1 MDISQ
6 TEQESDGNG
15 DNQPTITLDI
25 IQRCSPVI
33 CQHMDPVSLAPYIQ
47 QDFLLTA
54 HEMHQFASPNQSPGY
69 KAIYLIQQLQTKH
82 PSSAHKFYNCLLKA
96 KEHSGHTHIAEV
108 LREAA
113 LNNDPHS
120 IQQLVTECTGISPFQ
135 MPATSTH
142 EPVEQHT
149 QPVSPVQIPPPKKPF
164 LEKDYAHYTGISTYH
179 VAVTSKLH
187 SVEEYRKYLVIL
199 YQKIFPAAEKR
210 PYFLPNHFVNLAL
223 VTEDEC
229 RFGKDTFTDY
239 SIRGSIDDILRM
251 KQSIHY
257 REIFKSEVDK
267 EIDFVVM
274 EGRPGVGK
282 TTLAQKLCREWA
294 EGTNEMFKKYKL
306 VVMVQLR
313 DFSTKDVPT
322 LDDIFYHEGPEL
334 KSDVVSQIA
343 KTNGEN
349 VLLILEGWDELPL
362 HLREFVKVKRTGASI
377 FIKLVERISLTQA
390 TILVTSR
397 HVATKDFH
405 GRLQNRV
412 SRFVEV
418 LGLTSSD
425 IRDYVRQYLQDEAKS
440 SDLIGQ
446 LQDRPHIESMCYIPL
461 NCRIVCEL
469 FATQKGELPSTIT
482 EIYSQLIKSFLQRYF
497 DVDAFISYDDIPK
510 MARPTF
516 YAVCKLAY
524 EGIVNH
530 KLVFSQH
537 EIQDIVGTEFSETFD
552 GFGLFQAV
560 SSFHVYGSTKS
571 FHFNHLTFQE
581 YLAAYHISDIMGQN
595 EQLKLVTEHANSE
608 HLNNVWKFY
617 AGVSKLDN
625 FPIAQV
631 LCSFDMNDPLDKAK
645 LVCHCAYESQNAE
658 VCNLIAD
665 RVDSATPQ
673 FFSVSAYDCLA
684 LSFVIGNSTDRE
696 WSVELRSCG
705 MESSHLRMLAKHI
718 KGLQQES
725 LALCRL
731 DLSGNQVG
739 SKGIK
744 YFTECVHAISF
755 IRSLSIRQAFI
766 DTEGIEALSKLVESC
781 PNILSI
787 NLDNNKLTNG
797 SSRKLIEV
805 LQSTDTTEFLS
816 ISSNNLGIEDASI
829 IGSFLEKTEC
839 LKELKLND
847 NHLESSCIPNLYLGL
862 CDNKSLQCLYLEE
875 NDINESG
882 FLILLKTLATSNIK
896 SLYLR
901 KNHIYL
907 QNKNIPRLKEDLLKI
922 HSLHKLDLSFCK
934 MGESVCCL
942 IESLG
947 DNRSLKILNFQDNEL
962 TDNNIVLICKSLVS
976 STVQRMIDIRPN
988 TITDFSCVTKLTD
1001 TRNADNWICFTISS
1015 HRLIERNILQLK
1027 EAVSKNPN
1035 LGKVKVIY
1043 LKQSIS
1049 TVPYPENILEDLSLN
1064 YCFVR
1069 ITKLKMLNLE
1079 KIKQSGLDF
1088 VSCKIQELPDTLKTS
1103 NIDFKDVVVLI
1114 ECKL

>member
-1 MDISQ
+1 MDDSP
-6 TEQESDGNG
+6 TDGNS
-15 DNQPTITLDI
+15 DKQPIITLDI
-25 IQRCSPVI
+25 IKRCSPVI
-33 CQHMDPVSLAPYIQ
+33 CQHIDPVSLAPYIQ
-47 QDFLLTA
+47 QDFLLTQN
-54 HEMHQFASPNQSPGY
+54 EMHQFASPNESPGY
-69 KAIYLIQQLQTKH
+69 KAMYLIQQLQTKH
-82 PSSAHKFYNCLLKA
+82 PSSAQKFYNCLLKA
-96 KEHSGHTHIAEV
+96 KDHSGHAYVAEV
-108 LREAA
+108 LRKTA
-113 LNNDPHS
+113 LSEDPS
-120 IQQLVTECTGISPFQ
+120 NVQKLVEEYTEISPFQ
-135 MPATSTH
+135 MPTTSSLD
-142 EPVEQHT
+142 PMGVHT
-149 QPVSPVQIPPPKKPF
+149 RTVSPVQTPPAKKPF
-164 LEKDYAHYTGISTYH
+164 LEKDYAHHTGISPH
-179 VAVTSKLH
+179 ISDTSKLH
-187 SVEEYRKYLVIL
+187 SVEDYRKYLVIL

-251 KQSIHY
+251 KQKIHY
-257 REIFKSEVDK
+257 QEIFKSETDK
-267 EIDFVVM
+267 EIDFVVL

-294 EGTNEMFKKYKL
+294 AGTNEMLKKYRL

-313 DFSTKDVPT
+313 DFSAKDVPT
-322 LDDIFYHEGPEL
+322 LDDIFYHEDPEL
-334 KSDVVSQIA
+334 KSNVVSQIA

-362 HLREFVKVKRTGASI
+362 HLREFVKVKKTGESI
-377 FIKLVERISLTQA
+377 FIKLIKRVSLPQA

-405 GRLQNRV
+405 GRLLNTV

-418 LGLTSSD
+418 LGLASSD

-497 DVDAFISYDDIPK
+497 DVDAFISYNDIPK

-530 KLVFSQH
+530 KLVFSQQ
-537 EIQDIVGTEFSETFD
+537 EIQDIIGAEFSETFD

-581 YLAAYHISDIMGQN
+581 YLAAYHMSKIMDQN
-595 EQLKLVTEHANSE
+595 EQLQLVTEHANSE

-625 FPIAQV
+625 FPIAQI
-631 LCSFDMNDPLDKAK
+631 LCNFDMNDPLDKAK
-645 LVCHCAYESQNAE
+645 LVCHCAYESQNAD
-658 VCNLIAD
+658 VCDLIAD
-665 RVDSATPQ
+665 KIDSATPQ

-684 LSFVIGNSTDRE
+684 LSFVIANSTDRE
-696 WSVELRSCG
+696 WSIELRSCG
-705 MESSHLRMLAKHI
+705 IESSHLRMLAKHI
-718 KGLQQES
+718 KGLNQES

-739 SKGIK
+739 SKGIA
-744 YFTECVHAISF
+744 YFTECVYAISF
-755 IRSLSIRQAFI
+755 IRNLSIRQAFI
-766 DTEGIEALSKLVESC
+766 DTEGIEALSKLVELC

-797 SSRKLIEV
+797 SSKKLIEV
-805 LQSTDTTEFLS
+805 LQTTDTTEFLS
-816 ISSNNLGIEDASI
+816 ISSNSLGVEDANSI
-829 IGSFLEKTEC
+829 GYYLENTTC

-847 NHLESSCIPNLYLGL
+847 NHLESSCIPGLYQGL
-862 CDNKSLQCLYLEE
+862 CDNQSLESLHMEE
-875 NDINESG
+875 NAINESG
-882 FLILLKTLATSNIK
+882 FLILLKTLSSSNIK
-896 SLYLR
+896 SLYLI
-901 KNHIYL
+901 KNHIFI
-907 QNKNIPRLKEDLLKI
+907 QNKNVQHLKNDLSKI
-922 HSLHKLDLSFCK
+922 HSLFKLDLSFCK
-934 MGESVCCL
+934 MGQSVCCFVQ
-942 IESLG
+942 SLAE
-947 DNRSLKILNFQDNEL
+947 NRSLKILNFQDNEL
-962 TDNNIVLICKSLVS
+962 SDNDIALLCRSLVS
-976 STVQRMIDIRPN
+976 STVKRMIDIRPN
-988 TITDFSCVTKLTD
+988 TILDFSSIGKLTE
-1001 TRNADNWICFTISS
+1001 TRTADNWIFFTISS
-1015 HRLIERNILQLK
+1015 HRQIERSILQLK
-1027 EAVSKNPN
+1027 EAVSKNPY

-1043 LKQSIS
+1043 LTQAIS
-1049 TVPYPENILEDLSLN
+1049 TVPYPENILEDLSLS
-1064 YCFVR
+1064 YCFIR

-1088 VSCKIQELPDTLKTS
+1088 ISCKIQEVPCTLETS
-1103 NIDFKDVVVLI
+1103 KIEFKDVIVLI